1 MQLVNERKIK
11 LNDPISKYIPNF
23 HMKYKGKKVEITIN
37 QLITQTSG
45 IPGDITDNDKITK
58 KTDSLD
64 GIVNSIN
71 GRSLNHRPENSS
83 NMLI

>member
-45 IPGDITDNDKITK
+45 IQEI
-58 KTDSLD
+58 SLTMIKLQKD
-64 GIVNSIN
+64 G
-71 GRSLNHRPENSS
+71 
-83 NMLI
+83 